1 MAFTKYPLS
10 KHEMDELSNWESDQ
24 EHELAF
30 ELANWDDEFDP
41 ADILSTITRQPP
53 EEQNP
58 AQQPRPSH
66 KQEEQPKLTDTSSQK

>member
-41 ADILSTITRQPP
+41 DILTTITRQPP
-53 EEQNP
+53 EDQNP
-58 AQQPRPSH
+58 PPQQRPSL
-66 KQEEQPKLTDTSSQK
+66 KQEEQPKLPDTSSQK